1 MIKKTKIKTFQ
12 APRGTHDILPPA
24 QPYWDK
30 IRKVTNEL
38 SSYYGYGRIE
48 TPHLEDTELF
58 SRAVGEASDIV
69 EKQMYSFRTR
79 GGDALTLR
87 PEGTASIARSY
98 IENGMV
104 SEPHPVKLWY
114 QGSFFRHESPQRGR
128 YREFNQWGLENIGD
142 ESVMA
147 DAEIMHIFSVALQEL
162 GLKDFVFHVNSIG
175 CIACRSSY
183 RSQLVQ
189 YYRSRIKGLC
199 KDCKERYKVNPL
211 RLLDC
216 KEEKCEI
223 AKKGAPQMIE
233 HLCEAC
239 KNHFTLLLEF
249 LDEDG
254 VPYNLD
260 PHLVRGLDYYTRT
273 VFEIFLDENILPV
286 VSPKP
291 VEGGEAVEGGE
302 VVEGAVS
309 AETNNNAEGE
319 KEKEPEP
326 EPEKISE
333 SESVP
338 EKKLLALGSGGRYD
352 GLMEMIGG
360 RPTPAVG
367 GALGIERLVAALK
380 QSGMRTGGVMKKVFF
395 VQLGD
400 LAKKKSFRIMEELR
414 NGNISVGESIGK
426 ASVKSQLKLADKHEA
441 QYSLI
446 LGQKEAIDGTIIIRE
461 MSSGIQETILRERM
475 VETLKKKLRK

>member
-1 MIKKTKIKTFQ
+1 MSKKPKQKPFQ

-30 IRKVTNEL
+30 IRKVANEL
-38 SSYYGYGRIE
+38 SSYYGYGRIA

-58 SRAVGEASDIV
+58 LRAVGETSDIV

-87 PEGTASIARSY
+87 PEGTAPIARAY
-98 IENGMV
+98 IENGLV

-114 QGSFFRHESPQRGR
+114 FGAFFRHESPQKGR
-128 YREFNQWGLENIGD
+128 YREFNQWGLECIGD
-142 ESVMA
+142 ESVIA
-147 DAEIMHIFSVALQEL
+147 DAEIMHIFSVALKEL
-162 GLKDFVFHVNSIG
+162 GIENYVFHVNSIG
-175 CIACRSSY
+175 CVACRPGY

-199 KDCKERYKVNPL
+199 RDCKERYKQNPL

-233 HLCEAC
+233 HLCEPC
-239 KNHFTLLLEF
+239 KNHFKLLLEF

-254 VPYNLD
+254 LPYNLNA
-260 PHLVRGLDYYTRT
+260 HLVRGLDYYTRT
-273 VFEIFLDENILPV
+273 VFEIFLDETVAPPAALE
-286 VSPKP
+286 P
-291 VEGGEAVEGGE
+291 VEKIEEAAPVEPDTSGSE
-302 VVEGAVS
+302 AS
-309 AETNNNAEGE
+309 AQ
-319 KEKEPEP
+319 
-326 EPEKISE
+326 EPEKIPE
-333 SESVP
+333 EVP

-352 GLMEMIGG
+352 GLIETIGG
-360 RPTPAVG
+360 RPTPAAG
-367 GALGIERLVAALK
+367 GAFGIERLATVLK
-380 QSGMRTGGVMKKVFF
+380 QRGIRQGGGKQKVFF

-414 NGNISVGESIGK
+414 NANIPVGESIGK
-426 ASVKSQLKLADKHEA
+426 ASVKSQLKLADKNEA

-446 LGQKEAIDGTIIIRE
+446 LGQKEAIDNTIIIRE
-461 MSSGIQETILRERM
+461 MSSGIQETILREKM
-475 VETLKKKLRK
+475 AEMLKKKLRK

>member
-1 MIKKTKIKTFQ
+1 MTKKIKAKSFQ
-12 APRGTHDILPPA
+12 SPRGAHDILPSV

-30 IRKVTNEL
+30 ILKTANEL
-38 SSYYGYGRIE
+38 SSYYGYGKIA
-48 TPHLEDTELF
+48 TPHFEDTELF
-58 SRAVGEASDIV
+58 LRAVGETSDIV

-79 GGDALTLR
+79 GGDSLTLR
-87 PEGTASIARSY
+87 PEGTAPIARSY

-114 QGSFFRHESPQRGR
+114 WGAFFRHESPQKGR
-128 YREFNQWGLENIGD
+128 YREFNQWGLESIGD
-142 ESVMA
+142 ESVIA
-147 DAEIMHIFSVALQEL
+147 DVEIMHIFSVALKEL
-162 GLKDFVFHVNSIG
+162 GIEDYVFHVNSIG
-175 CIACRSSY
+175 CAVCRPGY
-183 RSQLVQ
+183 RSHLVH

-199 KDCKERYKVNPL
+199 KDCKERYKTNPF

-239 KNHFTLLLEF
+239 KDHFTLLLEF

-254 VPYNLD
+254 LPYHMN

-273 VFEIFLDENILPV
+273 VFEIFLDENISHDVPPKIAEVAEVAGV
-286 VSPKP
+286 VD
-291 VEGGEAVEGGE
+291 GAEA
-302 VVEGAVS
+302 
-309 AETNNNAEGE
+309 NNNERVGEEAE
-319 KEKEPEP
+319 KEKEPENIH
-326 EPEKISE
+326 ET
-333 SESVP
+333 ESVP
-338 EKKLLALGSGGRYD
+338 EDIHEKKLLAVGSGGRYD
-352 GLMEMIGG
+352 GLIEVIGG

-367 GALGIERLVAALK
+367 GALGIERIVAVLK
-380 QSGMRTGGVMKKVFF
+380 HRGMRLGTGRQKVFF

-414 NGNISVGESIGK
+414 HANIPVGESIGK
-426 ASVKSQLKLADKHEA
+426 ASVKSQLKLADKNEA

-475 VETLKKKLRK
+475 AETLKKKLKR